1 MKLEKQCAF
10 IKWLSRLID
19 QGYSLEESL
28 EHLSF
33 IEPQM
38 TKRIQRALERGI
50 AFNEAIRYLRFKS
63 YAYHL
68 LTIAI
73 ETNTFDR
80 GLKLLLKRYDFEL
93 KQRKHFRELLYYPL
107 TLFLFAVILFEYF
120 RVELY
125 PMLLRL
131 SLDVTLSPLHTFLAF
146 HLLKLVLAL
155 LVIGYIVFRRFPRTF
170 HLIPLVRELRTLSFC
185 HQLNVLLQSG
195 HSMEEALDLF
205 EKQNA
210 ALRKDIQR
218 LKECIVQNCLINH
231 PYFRFTQRF
240 IHVLLLGLRTN
251 QLTEQLSVYER
262 LAEERCELELK
273 RIGQWLQYGMFLLI
287 AFNILMVYYVLV
299 FPIINM
305 FYQI

>member
-1 MKLEKQCAF
+1 
-10 IKWLSRLID
+10 
-19 QGYSLEESL
+19 
-28 EHLSF
+28 
-33 IEPQM
+33 
-38 TKRIQRALERGI
+38 
-50 AFNEAIRYLRFKS
+50 
-63 YAYHL
+63 
-68 LTIAI
+68 
-73 ETNTFDR
+73 
-80 GLKLLLKRYDFEL
+80 
-93 KQRKHFRELLYYPL
+93 
-107 TLFLFAVILFEYF
+107 
-120 RVELY
+120 
-125 PMLLRL
+125 
-131 SLDVTLSPLHTFLAF
+131 
-146 HLLKLVLAL
+146 
-155 LVIGYIVFRRFPRTF
+155 
-170 HLIPLVRELRTLSFC
+170 
-185 HQLNVLLQSG
+185 
-195 HSMEEALDLF
+195 MEEALDLF